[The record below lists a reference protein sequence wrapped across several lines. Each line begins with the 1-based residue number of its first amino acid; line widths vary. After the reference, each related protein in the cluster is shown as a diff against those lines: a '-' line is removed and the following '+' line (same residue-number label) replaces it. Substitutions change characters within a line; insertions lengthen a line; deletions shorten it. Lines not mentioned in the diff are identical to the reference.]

1 MPSMRETIVMPGHRF
16 LAASAAVLSTCAL
29 GLGCG
34 DVVEPGTGVTVL
46 TDRQAYTAPAEVE
59 GSVVND
65 RLSSIFVTACASKI
79 GFSVERRSGE
89 RDWQEESGV
98 GCLANVSMAPAEL
111 APGARG
117 PRVVSIREPGTYRL
131 RTFFTASRSGGRF
144 VSQVSDPF
152 VVEP

>member
-1 MPSMRETIVMPGHRF
+1 MPDHRL
-16 LAASAAVLSTCAL
+16 LAASAAVLSTCLL

-65 RLSSIFVTACASKI
+65 RSSSIFVTACASKI

-98 GCLANVSMAPAEL
+98 ACLAHVSMVPVEI
-111 APGARG
+111 APGDRG
-117 PRVVSIREPGTYRL
+117 SRVVGIREPGTYRL
-131 RTFFTASRSGGRF
+131 RTFFTASRSGERL
-144 VSQVSDPF
+144 VTQVSDPF